1 MGSSRRHFVGASGA
15 GLLTFVVGGCKQEL
29 TPSQARKAGAD
40 LRTLSASQAAL
51 VDALGEQLVP
61 GATEAGLSHFIDQ
74 QLAAAPDEQLLMVK
88 YLGVPAPW
96 DGLYRDGLAG
106 VNAAAQANHGQDYV
120 NLSSDLAGELA
131 AALAGGSIEPWQGPP
146 AGLFYF
152 VLRSDAIDV
161 VYGTQAGFE
170 RLGLPF
176 AAHIVPPDG
185 WIA

>member
-74 QLAAAPDEQLLMVK
+74 QLAAAPDEQLL
-88 YLGVPAPW
+88 
-96 DGLYRDGLAG
+96 
-106 VNAAAQANHGQDYV
+106 
-120 NLSSDLAGELA
+120 
-131 AALAGGSIEPWQGPP
+131 
-146 AGLFYF
+146 
-152 VLRSDAIDV
+152 
-161 VYGTQAGFE
+161 
-170 RLGLPF
+170 
-176 AAHIVPPDG
+176 
-185 WIA
+185 